1 MRLSRFTDI
10 GLRALMYAG
19 ARNRRVSS
27 GEIAGAFGISRDHVT
42 KSLQALVGLG
52 AMDSKPGR
60 NGGYA
65 LDADPRVLRLGE
77 VVRKLEP
84 TVEMAECF
92 GPDSRCPLTKSC
104 ELSTA
109 LSRAQLAFFEA
120 LDEYTVADLIEGTRA
135 PLVQL
140 VPA

>member
-19 ARNRRVSS
+19 ARGRRVSS
-27 GEIAGAFGISRDHVT
+27 GEIAEAFGISQDHVI

-65 LDADPRVLRLGE
+65 LDTDPGRLRLGE

-84 TVEMAECF
+84 SLQMAECF
-92 GPDSRCPLTKSC
+92 GPESRCPLTQSC

-109 LSRAQLAFFEA
+109 LGRAQSAFFDA
-120 LDEYTVADLIEGTRA
+120 LDEYTVADLIEGTRD

>member
-10 GLRALMYAG
+10 GLRALMYVG
-19 ARNRRVSS
+19 AHGRRVSS
-27 GEIAGAFGISRDHVT
+27 SEIAEAFGISQDHVT

-52 AMDSKPGR
+52 AMGSTPGR

-65 LDADPRVLRLGE
+65 IEEDPGELRLGE

-84 TVEMAECF
+84 TLRMAECF
-92 GPDSRCPLTKSC
+92 GSDSECPLTSAC
-104 ELSTA
+104 ELSSA
-109 LSRAQLAFFEA
+109 LGRAERAFFDT
-120 LDEYTVADLIEGTRA
+120 LDEYTVADLIEGTRT